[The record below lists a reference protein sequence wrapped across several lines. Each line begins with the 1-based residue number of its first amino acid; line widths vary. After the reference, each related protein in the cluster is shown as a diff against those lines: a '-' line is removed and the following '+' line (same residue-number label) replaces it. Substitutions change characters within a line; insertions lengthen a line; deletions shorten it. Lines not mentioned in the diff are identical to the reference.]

1 MRRNLFSL
9 IAAIL
14 IPVLSISAQGT
25 GPSKAKIYIK
35 KNENGKISEVEREVE
50 IPEGQNIR
58 EILNDLDIWD
68 DIPVT
73 PEVQRIQLNIEKLGL
88 SPDQQDVEIIM
99 MYPGMN
105 VPKSA
110 FLGVMLI
117 DQEGNPGATINK
129 VLENTAA
136 AKAGFQ
142 EGDVIYELAGETI
155 ESTCSLVN
163 AISNL
168 SAGEEVQIKFLRE
181 GKKKKKK
188 VALGEKKKENNREM
202 RVFRG
207 DRLPEKTAQFEWKS
221 DEPEV
226 IEFEEFDFDIDNRG
240 DAPSFTESKS
250 AFLGITPGML
260 SESGVSI
267 GSIISGSSA
276 EFMGLVQG
284 DIIVSINGTDLN
296 NFETLSEFIRA
307 SKPGDTVEIQAIRNT
322 QNITINGILG
332 ERKMIKSPEMMFF
345 KDLEGMDENGDM
357 WYNLEF
363 DTDDVNIEMEELRI
377 LLDDAHFIHENGG
390 VNEQYKSTN
399 VSIEIDNVTE
409 QDIASINAISNSKL
423 KSSNDLEMSSV
434 SFFPNPSNGEFNLK
448 MDLPKTGALLVQVFD
463 AQGSVVFEESRNNF
477 TGVYTQT
484 LDLSTFPDGTY
495 YLQIIQNDKAYS
507 KKLIK
512 NS

>member
-9 IAAIL
+9 IAAII

-117 DQEGNPGATINK
+117 DQEGNAGATINK

-136 AKAGFQ
+136 ALAGFQ

-168 SAGEEVQIKFLRE
+168 SAGEQVQIKFLRE
-181 GKKKKKK
+181 GKKKKEK
-188 VALGEKKKENNREM
+188 VALGEKKRENNREI

-207 DRLPEKTAQFEWKS
+207 DRLPEKTEHFEWKS
-221 DEPEV
+221 DEPAV
-226 IEFEEFDFDIDNRG
+226 IEFEEFEIDNRG
-240 DAPSFTESKS
+240 NAPSFTESKS
-250 AFLGITPGML
+250 AFLGITPGMS

-276 EFMGLVQG
+276 ESMGLMQG
-284 DIIVSINGTDLN
+284 DIIVSINGTALI

-307 SKPGDTVEIQAIRNT
+307 SKPSDTVEIQAIRNT

-332 ERKMIKSPEMMFF
+332 ERKMIKSPEMMFY

-377 LLDDAHFIHENGG
+377 LLDEARVIHENGG

-409 QDIASINAISNSKL
+409 QEIASINAISNSKL

-434 SFFPNPSNGEFNLK
+434 SCFPNPSNGEFNLK
-448 MDLPKTGALLVQVFD
+448 MDLPKIGALLVQVLD

-484 LDLSTFPDGTY
+484 LDLSAFPDGTY
-495 YLQIIQNDKAYS
+495 YLQIIQNEKAYS